1 MGLRATVSYTDG
13 DSWDFAADRI
23 VINAQPRDS
32 PPPESYQGCSCGYGN
47 SVQVA
52 DGSLV
57 SVYTL
62 PSAAVAGGVGPPTVE
77 VVRWQLPPFQ
87 PGL

>member
-1 MGLRATVSYTDG
+1 
-13 DSWDFAADRI
+13 
-23 VINAQPRDS
+23 VINAQLWDS
-32 PPPESYQGCSCGYGN
+32 PPPESYQGCNCGYGN
-47 SVQVA
+47 TVQVT

-77 VVRWQLPPFQ
+77 VVRWQLPPCQ